1 MSWTKTETITTT
13 DQKTGKDHSKPWE
26 LKVKKNASDHF
37 LILLAPPNPMGWEVL
52 VFWANCITKA
62 SKLKAKQGVSRFCSR
77 AFDSSL
83 AWVRVCTL
91 DWKYKKPTLVLRPLA
106 DMFFALFSAFAM
118 TALNLYRVCVGEL
131 ACNMHFF
138 FVSLHRMLSWN
149 YLLTVCHVIKKLTE

>member
-1 MSWTKTETITTT
+1 MNQNWNNHNHQSGNRKRSQRANENSKWEQANFLTSERPRL
-13 DQKTGKDHSKPWE
+13 DSSSSAESNGMRGVSFLSQLHYQGKQ
-26 LKVKKNASDHF
+26 
-37 LILLAPPNPMGWEVL
+37 I
-52 VFWANCITKA
+52 
-62 SKLKAKQGVSRFCSR
+62 KAKQGVSRFCSR

-118 TALNLYRVCVGEL
+118 TALKLYRVCVREL

-138 FVSLHRMLSWN
+138 
-149 YLLTVCHVIKKLTE
+149 LLVYTGCSAGIICSQFAMW

>member
-13 DQKTGKDHSKPWE
+13 DQKTGKDHSEPMRTQSENKQTFWQ
-26 LKVKKNASDHF
+26 ASDHV

-118 TALNLYRVCVGEL
+118 TALKLYRVCVREL

-138 FVSLHRMLSWN
+138 LSVYTGCSAGIICSQFAMW
-149 YLLTVCHVIKKLTE
+149 